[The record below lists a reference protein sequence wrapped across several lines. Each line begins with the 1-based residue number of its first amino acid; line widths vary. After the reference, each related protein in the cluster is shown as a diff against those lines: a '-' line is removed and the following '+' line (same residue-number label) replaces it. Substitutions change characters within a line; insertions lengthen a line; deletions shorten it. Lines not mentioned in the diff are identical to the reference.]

1 MAMPRTPVRP
11 RPESRRFARV
21 LALVFT
27 ALFGIIFVL
36 MALAT

>member
-1 MAMPRTPVRP
+1 VPTPRTTVRP

-27 ALFGIIFVL
+27 ALFGIIFV
-36 MALAT
+36 MLAFAT